1 MRRYTDIE
9 TMIKQANGNRDMIFL
24 LNDNTVA
31 QNIAATS
38 KKEFLREHN
47 VVNVPRKKQDGKIER
62 LLIIFE
68 KGAMEI
74 KDVDYKVIYDGLL
87 YGDDFVVI
95 KEESNSGKTLT
106 EVEKPK
112 RPAVAEEIDE

>member
-47 VVNVPRKKQDGKIER
+47 VVNVPRKKLKDISIQFVLDSHYSVLSKMIPDEDRWFSKDYTYTSGIWSHR
-62 LLIIFE
+62 YVSLIYREQTFE
-68 KGAMEI
+68 Q
-74 KDVDYKVIYDGLL
+74 
-87 YGDDFVVI
+87 
-95 KEESNSGKTLT
+95 
-106 EVEKPK
+106 
-112 RPAVAEEIDE
+112 